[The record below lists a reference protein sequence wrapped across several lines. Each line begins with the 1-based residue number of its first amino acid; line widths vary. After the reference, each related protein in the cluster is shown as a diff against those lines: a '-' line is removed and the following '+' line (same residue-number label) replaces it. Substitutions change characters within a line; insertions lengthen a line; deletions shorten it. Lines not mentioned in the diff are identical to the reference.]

1 MIKTDAFILGK
12 GPAGIQASLY
22 IKRANIDPI
31 VVGKDIGMCVKAREV
46 ENFYGIDSISGPDL
60 VEKGIAQARRLGIC
74 VESDEVVS
82 LSFDGDGFVVKT
94 KTETYHALS
103 FLFASGT
110 HRSVPRIRNIN
121 KFDGKGV
128 SYCAVCDA
136 FFYRNKVVAVIGEGD
151 YASSEA
157 NELLAVASKVY
168 VLTDGKEPAARF
180 DERVEVIT
188 DKIVMLEGDDTV
200 SSVVLEGK
208 TLDVEGVFVALGT
221 ASSTDLAQKLGV
233 ETNNNRI
240 VVNEHMETNMPGM
253 FAAGDCTPGIQ
264 QIAKA
269 VGDGCVAG
277 MRMAAYIRKVKRER
291 AQ

>member
-22 IKRANIDPI
+22 IKRANINPI

-46 ENFYGIDSISGPDL
+46 ENFYGFDSISGPDL
-60 VEKGIAQARRLGIC
+60 VEKGIDQARRLGVV
-74 VESDEVVS
+74 VETDEVVS
-82 LSFDGDGFVVKT
+82 LSYDGEGFVVKT
-94 KTETYHALS
+94 KNETYHALS

-110 HRSVPRIRNIN
+110 HRTVPRIRNIN

-136 FFYRNKVVAVIGEGD
+136 FFYRNKVVAVIGDGD

-168 VLTDGKEPAARF
+168 VLTDGKEPTASF
-180 DERVEVIT
+180 DERIEVIT
-188 DKIVMLEGDDTV
+188 DKIVSLDGEDTIGN
-200 SSVVLEGK
+200 VVFEDRR
-208 TLDVEGVFVALGT
+208 LDVQGVFVALGT

-233 ETNNNRI
+233 ETSSNRI
-240 VVNEHMETNMPGM
+240 VVNEHMETNIPGM

-269 VGDGCVAG
+269 VGDGCIAG
-277 MRMAAYIRKVKRER
+277 MRMATYIRKTKRVM
-291 AQ
+291 AK

>member
-22 IKRANIDPI
+22 IKRANINPI

-46 ENFYGIDSISGPDL
+46 ENFYGFDSISGPDL
-60 VEKGIAQARRLGIC
+60 VEKGIDQARRLGVV
-74 VESDEVVS
+74 VETDEVVS
-82 LSFDGDGFVVKT
+82 LSYDGEGFVVKT
-94 KTETYHALS
+94 KNETYHALS

-110 HRSVPRIRNIN
+110 HRTVPRIRNIN

-136 FFYRNKVVAVIGEGD
+136 FFYRNKVVAVIGDGD

-168 VLTDGKEPAARF
+168 VLTDGKEPTASF
-180 DERVEVIT
+180 DERIEVIT
-188 DKIVMLEGDDTV
+188 DKIVSLDGEDTIGN
-200 SSVVLEGK
+200 VVFEDRS
-208 TLDVEGVFVALGT
+208 LDVQGVFVALGT

-233 ETNNNRI
+233 ETSSNRI
-240 VVNEHMETNMPGM
+240 VVNEHMETNIPGM

-269 VGDGCVAG
+269 VGDGCIAG
-277 MRMAAYIRKVKRER
+277 MRMATYIRKTKRVM
-291 AQ
+291 AK

>member
-22 IKRANIDPI
+22 IKRANINPI

-46 ENFYGIDSISGPDL
+46 ENFYGFDSISGPDL
-60 VEKGIAQARRLGIC
+60 VEKGIDQARRLGVV
-74 VESDEVVS
+74 VETDEVVS
-82 LSFDGDGFVVKT
+82 LSYDGEGFVVKT
-94 KTETYHALS
+94 KNETYHALS

-110 HRSVPRIRNIN
+110 HRTVPRIRNIN
-121 KFDGKGV
+121 KYDGKGV

-136 FFYRNKVVAVIGEGD
+136 FFYRNKVVAVIGDGD

-168 VLTDGKEPAARF
+168 VLTDGKEPTASF
-180 DERVEVIT
+180 DERIEVIT
-188 DKIVMLEGDDTV
+188 DKIVSLDGEDTIG
-200 SSVVLEGK
+200 SVVFEDRS
-208 TLDVEGVFVALGT
+208 LDVQGVFVALGT

-233 ETNNNRI
+233 ETSSNRI
-240 VVNEHMETNMPGM
+240 VVNEHMETNIPGM

-269 VGDGCVAG
+269 VGDGCIAG
-277 MRMAAYIRKVKRER
+277 MRMATYIRKTKRVM
-291 AQ
+291 AK

>member
-22 IKRANIDPI
+22 IKRANINPI

-46 ENFYGIDSISGPDL
+46 ENFYGFDSISGPDL
-60 VEKGIAQARRLGIC
+60 VEKGIDQARRLGVV
-74 VESDEVVS
+74 VETDEVVS
-82 LSFDGDGFVVKT
+82 LSYDGEGFVVKT
-94 KTETYHALS
+94 KNETYHALS

-110 HRSVPRIRNIN
+110 HRTVPRIRNIN
-121 KFDGKGV
+121 KYDGKGV

-136 FFYRNKVVAVIGEGD
+136 FFYRNKVVAVIGDGD

-168 VLTDGKEPAARF
+168 VLTDGKEPTASF
-180 DERVEVIT
+180 DERIEVIT
-188 DKIVMLEGDDTV
+188 DKIVSLDGEDTIG
-200 SSVVLEGK
+200 SVVFEDRS
-208 TLDVEGVFVALGT
+208 LDVQGVFVALGT

-233 ETNNNRI
+233 ETSNNRI
-240 VVNEHMETNMPGM
+240 VVNEHMETNIPGM

-269 VGDGCVAG
+269 VGDGCIAG
-277 MRMAAYIRKVKRER
+277 MRMATYIRKTKRVM
-291 AQ
+291 AK